1 MKTLTTAL
9 SLITLVNGAAL
20 AGSLDDAAPAPNE
33 PVARASTAAPGIGG
47 DWTGPYAGVQ
57 FGYIDVDGTG
67 GADGDDALF
76 GVHAG
81 YQYDFGTFVLG
92 GEVDYDGTD
101 VNLAGAATVDSVARL
116 KLRAGYDFG
125 LVLGYLTAGVAEVDT
140 TLGDEGGNFYGIGF
154 AYQIS
159 DQYLIGAEV
168 LEHSFD
174 NIGGSGVN
182 ADATTFTLRGSFRF

>member
-1 MKTLTTAL
+1 
-9 SLITLVNGAAL
+9 
-20 AGSLDDAAPAPNE
+20 
-33 PVARASTAAPGIGG
+33 
-47 DWTGPYAGVQ
+47 
-57 FGYIDVDGTG
+57 
-67 GADGDDALF
+67 
-76 GVHAG
+76 
-81 YQYDFGTFVLG
+81 
-92 GEVDYDGTD
+92 
-101 VNLAGAATVDSVARL
+101 SVARL

-140 TLGDEGGNFYGIGF
+140 TLGDEGGDFYGIGF
-154 AYQIS
+154 AYQIN